1 MTLIAKIEYEM
12 ILIAKRF
19 KTYVFLFLGVFEPFL
34 REVVFFFLGTTMS
47 LWMRSLNFFR
57 KQLKHFLS

>member
-19 KTYVFLFLGVFEPFL
+19 KTYVFLFLGVFEPFF
-34 REVVFFFLGTTMS
+34 REVVFFLGNNYVPMDEKFK
-47 LWMRSLNFFR
+47 LF
-57 KQLKHFLS
+57 